1 MFQKTVNYFF
11 LKILPVFIFS
21 LFTILII
28 FLTSC
33 KIDKIV
39 TAAAE
44 NSASM
49 ENTSVIQSSSIE
61 NITRDN
67 NNFLV
72 DYTKVRL
79 EIIESIDLKISNCN
93 LYQDIYEDIIILGE
107 VKNISLT
114 NKTNLEITFDFFDKD
129 GNKISS
135 GSTPAFSNYLDIGK
149 TLPFLYYFEEKD
161 KYAYISTVKIGINYK
176 NYNDNFL
183 GSPGVFEENFHYNGN
198 FLIIDGKVINKG
210 QNKIEDLKLF
220 GTFYNKRNQV
230 VFIKECS
237 KEKDTLEPLEQ
248 ENFEIKILMDDFSSQ
263 FNHFTITPFFKDS
276 LKIKESV

>member
-11 LKILPVFIFS
+11 LKILPVFIF
-21 LFTILII
+21 LLLAILII

-33 KIDKIV
+33 NIDKIV
-39 TAAAE
+39 IAAAE
-44 NSASM
+44 NSNNM
-49 ENTSVIQSSSIE
+49 ENTPGIHASSIKSTTQG
-61 NITRDN
+61 NQ
-67 NNFLV
+67 NFLI
-72 DYTKVRL
+72 DNTKIKL
-79 EIIESIDLKISNCN
+79 DTIESIDLKISNCN
-93 LYQDIYEDIIILGE
+93 LSQDIYEDIIILGE

-114 NKTNLEITFDFFDKD
+114 NKTNLEITFDFYDKE

-161 KYAYISTVKIGINYK
+161 KYPDISTVKIGINYK
-176 NYNDNFL
+176 NYNENFL
-183 GSPGVFEENFHYNGN
+183 GNPEVFEENFHYDRN
-198 FLIIDGKVINKG
+198 FLIVDGKVINKG
-210 QNKIEDLKLF
+210 QNKIENLKLL

-237 KEKDTLEPLEQ
+237 AEKDILESLEQ
-248 ENFEIKILMDDFSSQ
+248 ENFEIKILLDDFSSQ
-263 FNHFTITPFFKDS
+263 FNHFAITPFFKDS